1 MKPGDADLRQDQIN
15 HIKLLYESKD
25 WEGLLQLESTV
36 TRIAHEIETTDP
48 SEAGGCYLYLGT
60 AHKDLGTRES
70 DIEPAI
76 VCLQKLSKWQR
87 RRLMMLYKY
96 GACSVLL
103 NAI

>member
-1 MKPGDADLRQDQIN
+1 MKPGTADLRQDQIN

-25 WEGLLQLESTV
+25 WEGLLQLESIMIRV
-36 TRIAHEIETTDP
+36 ANEIETTDP
-48 SEAGGCYLYLGT
+48 SEAGGCYLYLDT
-60 AHKDLGTRES
+60 AHKDLVTRES
-70 DIEPAI
+70 GIEPAI
-76 VCLQKLSKWQR
+76 VSSKKLSKWLS